1 VESNAHFLN
10 KFIDVGTPVRYTT
23 FAGLALSPPPQKE
36 VLWEAQN
43 VETWR
48 REFDITLS
56 EKRLFVLSN
65 DDYLVKGSW
74 NMLEYAQVL
83 LIGGN
88 GMRRWIFFV
97 L

>member
-1 VESNAHFLN
+1 MKLASKCDYRVESNAHFLN

-56 EKRLFVLSN
+56 EKRLFVLSSVSN
-65 DDYLVKGSW
+65 
-74 NMLEYAQVL
+74 E
-83 LIGGN
+83 
-88 GMRRWIFFV
+88 
-97 L
+97 